1 MNHQFKVVFADYDYP
16 SIDIELKQ
24 FEQLDAEIT
33 ESQCKTEEELIR
45 LTKDADGIICQYAP
59 FTAKVINA
67 LEKCRVI
74 SRYGVGVDNIDIKAA
89 TERGIMVAYVPDY
102 CIEEVSNHAIAM
114 IMNFARQISL
124 FDRSTRNR
132 NWDVMLSKP
141 IFRLSEQT
149 IGILGLGRI
158 GSAVAKKLK
167 NFNVKILAHDPYV
180 KNLIERVRIVD
191 FQELI
196 EKSDYITIHTPLNEE
211 TKHIFTQKIF
221 KQMKKSAYLI
231 NTARGGM
238 IDQEALF
245 EALNNKEIKGA
256 ALDVLE
262 NEPPDWSEI
271 PQLENMILTPHAAFY
286 SESSFEELKKRTA
299 QAVVDVLQG
308 NVSSNL
314 FNPEVLER
322 NR

>member
-24 FEQLDAEIT
+24 LEQLNAEII
-33 ESQCKTEEELIR
+33 EGQCKTEEELIG
-45 LTKDADGIICQYAP
+45 LAKDADGIICQYAP
-59 FTAKVINA
+59 FTAKVMNA
-67 LEKCRVI
+67 LEKCRII
-74 SRYGVGVDNIDIKAA
+74 SRYGVGVDNIDVKAA
-89 TERGIMVAYVPDY
+89 TEKGIMVAYVPDY

-158 GSAVAKKLK
+158 GSAVARKLK

-180 KNLIERVRIVD
+180 KNVIKGVKIVD
-191 FQELI
+191 FQELV
-196 EKSDYITIHTPLNEE
+196 EKSDYITIHTPLSEE
-211 TKHIFTQKIF
+211 TKQIFTQKIF

-231 NTARGGM
+231 NTARGG
-238 IDQEALF
+238 IINQEALF

-271 PQLENMILTPHAAFY
+271 PQLENLILTPHAAFY

-299 QAVVDVLQG
+299 QAVVNVLQG
-308 NVSSNL
+308 KVSSNL
-314 FNPEVLER
+314 FNPDVLER